1 MNVFEREL
9 AAAKRAK
16 QREELKRIRRLSRAI
31 DRAFLAERKG
41 GNAFHRAMDELRA
54 ASAAARD

>member
-41 GNAFHRAMDELRA
+41 GKAFTRAMDELYA